1 MMLKRANGFVIF
13 AVNFVLCVIWHL
25 IILFACIH
33 ANSKTFDSKRPL
45 YREHKWEKG
54 GKWYVKYLKINKWKD
69 ILPQRIGSDGF
80 SKAHFT
86 GTSKEYMERFILE
99 TCRGEW
105 NHTFNCFYAVI
116 AVIISPP
123 LYGIIFGLL
132 TVLVN
137 LPFIAIQ
144 RYNRIRLLK
153 LKRKLEKKGEL

>member
-1 MMLKRANGFVIF
+1 MLLRDANGFVIF
-13 AVNFVLCVIWHL
+13 AVNFVLCVIWHF
-25 IILFACIH
+25 IVLFACIH
-33 ANSKTFDSKRPL
+33 INAKAFDSNRLL
-45 YREHKWEKG
+45 YREHKWERN
-54 GKWYVKYLKINKWKD
+54 GKWYVKYLKINEWKD

-86 GTSKEYMERFILE
+86 GKSKEYMDRFILE

-105 NHTFNCFYAVI
+105 NHTFNCAYALI
-116 AVIISPP
+116 AVAISPP
-123 LYGIIFGLL
+123 LYGIIFGFL

-153 LKRKLEKKGEL
+153 IRTKLQRRGEL